1 MSKRTLPEKTGR
13 KQPAAVTVRI
23 LRWQLGAKPKRQAD
37 AVAREEPLE
46 IRVRGRSVAVTMRTP
61 GHDRELAAGF
71 LVTEGVVRSRKD
83 IVEIAPCLGADEPEN
98 TLNVFL
104 APKVELDLKQLT
116 RHVFASS
123 SCGLCGKASIEAVHQ
138 HFPPIMGKLR
148 VAARVLAGLPEK
160 MRAAQATFAQTG
172 GLHAAALFN
181 LDGDLLVLRE
191 DVGRH
196 NAVDKVLGWA
206 FLENRFPLESAILLV
221 SGRASFEIMQK
232 ALAGRVPIV
241 CAISAPSS
249 LALEFARESAQTLV
263 GFLRGNT
270 MNVYSSPERIT
281 GAAASRTAKLRG

>member
-1 MSKRTLPEKTGR
+1 MSKRTSSKRTGR
-13 KQPAAVTVRI
+13 KPSAAVAVKI
-23 LRWQLGAKPKRQAD
+23 LRWRLGAKPKRQAD

-71 LVTEGVVRSRKD
+71 LLTEGVVQNRRD
-83 IVEIAPCLGADEPEN
+83 IVEIAPCRGSDAPEN

-104 APKVELDLKQLT
+104 SPRVKLDFKKLT

-138 HFPPIMGKLR
+138 HFPPIAGKKELT
-148 VAARVLAGLPEK
+148 ATVLAGLPEK

-172 GLHAAALFN
+172 GLHAAAIFD
-181 LDGDLLVLRE
+181 LDGKLLVLRE

-206 FLENRFPLESAILLV
+206 FLKNKVPLESAILLV

-249 LALEFARESAQTLV
+249 LAVEFARESGQTLV

-270 MNVYSSPERIT
+270 MNVYS
-281 GAAASRTAKLRG
+281 